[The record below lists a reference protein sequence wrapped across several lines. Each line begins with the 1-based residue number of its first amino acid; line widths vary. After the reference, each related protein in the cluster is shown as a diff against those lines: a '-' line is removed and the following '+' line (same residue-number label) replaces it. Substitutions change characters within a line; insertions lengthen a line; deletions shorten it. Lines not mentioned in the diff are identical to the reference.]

1 MESFKSTPH
10 SIACDAATIYSKLT
24 NPSLIQQQI
33 EANADRI
40 DEQARQH
47 LDTVKFTEDSIS
59 IQSPM
64 GEVALS
70 LDRENS
76 IEDERVVY
84 TASSSPVPI
93 NMVINLQSQ
102 DDGTTMST
110 AELQLQLP
118 FFLRKMVVMKHI
130 ISLSS
135 ELGMTCIAEGAET
148 VDQVDLLFKN
158 GCTRVQGYFFDKPL
172 PVRDFCARLENPRY
186 TQEHSGNRKRKR
198 QA

>member
-10 SIACDAATIYSKLT
+10 VIACDAMTIYCKLT

-64 GEVALS
+64 GEVSLS
-70 LDRENS
+70 LDHENS
-76 IEDERVVY
+76 IEGQRVVY

-93 NMVINLQSQ
+93 NMVINLEGQ
-102 DDGTTMST
+102 DDNTTMST
-110 AELQLQLP
+110 AELQLNLP
-118 FFLRKMVVMKHI
+118 FFLRKMVEGQ
-130 ISLSS
+130 LQ
-135 ELGMTCIAEGAET
+135 EGAERFGE
-148 VDQVDLLFKN
+148 LLA
-158 GCTRVQGYFFDKPL
+158 RIPFD
-172 PVRDFCARLENPRY
+172 RL
-186 TQEHSGNRKRKR
+186 
-198 QA
+198 